1 MAKQDQK
8 RYIVTYAEEH
18 VSRSEAAK
26 VLDTSASNLQ
36 DAMTVLASDAP
47 EDESDCLH
55 FESLGATALPL
66 SEKEVAKLEKD
77 DRVVQVVEDIKVFV
91 FHTEHDQYLAGY
103 RQAMRDIMGRGAGR
117 GLQHEEHSCCCC
129 HCQPC
134 DPPDQPPVPPVPPE
148 PAQPIPWNISQVKAD
163 QVWSRVTGLGVKVAI
178 IDTGIDDDHPDL
190 TVSGGASFVPGVGSW
205 DDDQGHG
212 THVAGIVGARNN
224 PIGVVGVAPDASLYA
239 VKVLAGDGSGQL
251 SWILAGMEWARDN
264 GAQVANMSL
273 GSNVI
278 TPNAACIVAYQRAA
292 EALAEA
298 GCIVVAAAGNNGR
311 AFNEWVGQPARCPGF
326 MAVAAL
332 DRDQALA
339 DFSSR
344 GPADLCPTCG
354 VEISA
359 PGVNINSTWPGG
371 GYRELSGTSMACPHV
386 SGAAALIVEQHPTW
400 EPARIRDRLKSSA
413 SDLGA

>member
-134 DPPDQPPVPPVPPE
+134 DTPGQPPVPPE
-148 PAQPIPWNISQVKAD
+148 PTQPIPWNISQVKAYSNRRPIED
-163 QVWSRVTGLGVKVAI
+163 VIIERVRIFA
-178 IDTGIDDDHPDL
+178 
-190 TVSGGASFVPGVGSW
+190 VG
-205 DDDQGHG
+205 DPPPLPEP
-212 THVAGIVGARNN
+212 R
-224 PIGVVGVAPDASLYA
+224 PY
-239 VKVLAGDGSGQL
+239 
-251 SWILAGMEWARDN
+251 
-264 GAQVANMSL
+264 
-273 GSNVI
+273 
-278 TPNAACIVAYQRAA
+278 TPVRKEIR
-292 EALAEA
+292 
-298 GCIVVAAAGNNGR
+298 
-311 AFNEWVGQPARCPGF
+311 FNEDRQPTPR
-326 MAVAAL
+326 
-332 DRDQALA
+332 
-339 DFSSR
+339 
-344 GPADLCPTCG
+344 
-354 VEISA
+354 
-359 PGVNINSTWPGG
+359 
-371 GYRELSGTSMACPHV
+371 
-386 SGAAALIVEQHPTW
+386 
-400 EPARIRDRLKSSA
+400 
-413 SDLGA
+413 